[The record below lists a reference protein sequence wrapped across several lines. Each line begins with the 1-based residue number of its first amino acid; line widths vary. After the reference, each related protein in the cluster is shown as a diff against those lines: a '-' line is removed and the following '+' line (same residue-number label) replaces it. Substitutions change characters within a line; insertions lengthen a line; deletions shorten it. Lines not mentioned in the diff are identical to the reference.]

1 MSEAEHLRQRQK
13 EMRAL
18 EHRFFAL
25 SSSRLFSRI
34 ASGFKSCKDTPF
46 DERSYRS
53 NDAFYARYPIV
64 TSSTNSLCRCAPE
77 AKLFDYLIIDEAS
90 QVSLPAAALCL
101 AHAANAVIVGDSK
114 QLPAILQTDGPKP
127 DFSVDPAWD
136 ATRFSLLDAVI
147 DRYGR
152 NLSMPPPAGT
162 LPMPPRHHR
171 FLQPAV
177 LRRRTCTDDN
187 A

>member
-64 TSSTNSLCRCAPE
+64 TSSTNSLRRCAPE
-77 AKLFDYLIIDEAS
+77 AKLFDCLIIDEAS

-101 AHAANAVIVGDSK
+101 AHAANAVIVPRGT
-114 QLPAILQTDGPKP
+114 QA
-127 DFSVDPAWD
+127 
-136 ATRFSLLDAVI
+136 ATNTKTKSSAMSCLNVFTCC
-147 DRYGR
+147 
-152 NLSMPPPAGT
+152 PPYSSGYKKCP
-162 LPMPPRHHR
+162 PMGYHPRACR
-171 FLQPAV
+171 E
-177 LRRRTCTDDN
+177 RD
-187 A
+187 

>member
-1 MSEAEHLRQRQK
+1 MLCPQIA
-13 EMRAL
+13 
-18 EHRFFAL
+18 F
-25 SSSRLFSRI
+25 FSRI

-152 NLSMPPPAGT
+152 NLPMPPPAGT